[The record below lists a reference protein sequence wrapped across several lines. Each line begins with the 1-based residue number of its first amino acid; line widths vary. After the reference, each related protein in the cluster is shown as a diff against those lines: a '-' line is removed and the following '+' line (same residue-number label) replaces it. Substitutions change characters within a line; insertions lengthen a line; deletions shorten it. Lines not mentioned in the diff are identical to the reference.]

1 MDDAGDVGH
10 ADRERLRAV
19 AAEAATA
26 GGEYLADAFRDGPVE
41 GTYDATDVKAVA
53 DREAE
58 ERVRSVV
65 TDAFPRHGWYAEES
79 GRASGSGSGAAYE
92 WVVDPL
98 DGTNNFAAG
107 IPLFAT
113 AVAVRRGPE
122 TLAAAVHEP
131 VTDTVYE
138 ATRGGG
144 ATGNGEAL
152 STGTGRGLDVGTV
165 SVVVG
170 RDAVG
175 DREARAWADRLDGA
189 IDERCKR
196 TIHTWAPTLDWAA
209 LARGG
214 IDAVVALRPDAF
226 ERAPGDLLAREA
238 GAVVDDRGDTYVAA
252 DDEATLATLS
262 ALVEET
268 R

>member
-1 MDDAGDVGH
+1 MDDAGDVSR
-10 ADRERLRAV
+10 ARLRSVAV
-19 AAEAATA
+19 EAATA
-26 GGEYLADAFRDGPVE
+26 GGEYLAGAFRDGPVE
-41 GTYDATDVKAVA
+41 GTYDATDVKAAA
-53 DREAE
+53 DHEAE

-65 TDAFPRHGWYAEES
+65 EGTFPTHGWYAEES
-79 GRASGSGSGAAYE
+79 GRASGSGAGEAYE

-113 AVAVRRGPE
+113 AVAVRHGTE

-131 VTDTVYE
+131 VTGTTYE

-144 ATGNGEAL
+144 ATEDGESL
-152 STGTGRGLDVGTV
+152 SAGTGRDLGVGTV
-165 SVVVG
+165 SIVVG

-175 DREARAWADRLDGA
+175 DREARAWADRLDDA
-189 IDERCKR
+189 VNERCKR

-214 IDAVVALRPDAF
+214 IDGVVAVRPDAF

-238 GAVVDDRGDTYVAA
+238 GAVVDDRGETYVAA
-252 DDEATLATLS
+252 DGAETLATLVT
-262 ALVEET
+262 LVDET

>member
-1 MDDAGDVGH
+1 MDDADDERP
-10 ADRERLRAV
+10 DRLLAV
-19 AAEAATA
+19 ASEAATA
-26 GGEYLADAFRDGPVE
+26 GGAYLAEAFRDGPVE
-41 GTYDATDVKAVA
+41 GTYGATDVKAVA

-65 TDAFPRHGWYAEES
+65 TGAFPSHGWYAEES
-79 GRASGSGSGAAYE
+79 GRASGEGAGEAYE

-113 AVAVRRGPE
+113 AVAVRHGTE
-122 TLAAAVHEP
+122 TLATAVHEP
-131 VTDTVYE
+131 VTGTTYE

-144 ATGNGEAL
+144 ASADGEPL
-152 STGTGRGLDVGTV
+152 STGTGRDLEVGTV
-165 SVVVG
+165 SIVVG

-175 DREARAWADRLDGA
+175 DRAARAWADRLDDA
-189 IDERCKR
+189 VDERCKR

-214 IDAVVALRPDAF
+214 IDGVVALRPDAF

-238 GAVVDDRGDTYVAA
+238 GAAVDDRGETYVAA
-252 DDEATLATLS
+252 DDEETLATLATL
-262 ALVEET
+262 VDET
-268 R
+268 N